1 MSIWGRLETQGRDAV
16 LGGPSFLGSRLRAG
30 PGPLLTP
37 SHCSHLV
44 SGCLRFL

>member
-30 PGPLLTP
+30 PGSTSDPIPL
-37 SHCSHLV
+37 
-44 SGCLRFL
+44 